1 MYTQESFLSLCYPP
15 MFLGKL
21 KGNSIYDSEGGCSP
35 LAAMK
40 GFSYL
45 DWRWEKKKQLFMKEG
60 ECYHEVMKG

>member
-1 MYTQESFLSLCYPP
+1 